1 MGTLIKCIMINKQ
14 QGACGTNLSNL
25 TNDLSA
31 SSSTDT
37 EARWSTS
44 TRTNLRARTDAK
56 PRSHLWTAKPG
67 NEREAPL
74 PPCFK
79 QREKRSHAQPRSRS

>member
-31 SSSTDT
+31 SSSTT
-37 EARWSTS
+37 LIVEVRARARLHRRASS
-44 TRTNLRARTDAK
+44 RGVRATRTRD
-56 PRSHLWTAKPG
+56 
-67 NEREAPL
+67 APL
-74 PPCFK
+74 ANVRAP
-79 QREKRSHAQPRSRS
+79 SNPRRYST